1 MKLKSIGFNTGIRYN
16 WHVLD
21 VLEVFSRLE
30 VQKVELWGAP
40 PHADL
45 TSERL
50 VRRLGKFQRE
60 SPLDIVA
67 VHPPAR
73 GEWNITSKQED
84 RRLRAVNLLKKI
96 MDNLLQI
103 GVDKVVLHPGE
114 HRSSSDAQDQELL
127 LRSAD
132 SIQRLLEHLE
142 GRSQI
147 LCLENTLPHHIG
159 GRLEDLLWLEKNVAG
174 EFFITFDTS
183 HASLGDVPLREYID
197 AFGKKIR
204 HTHLSDNRGEDDD
217 HLTPGEGN
225 LGFSSILRRLSERAY
240 LDYWMLEV
248 LRAPGITKIE
258 ELIEHSRQSFSR
270 LLKETFAR
278 PHGRRSSSGAPTA

>member
-1 MKLKSIGFNTGIRYN
+1 
-16 WHVLD
+16 VLD
-21 VLEVFSRLE
+21 VLEVFCRLE

-50 VRRLGKFQRE
+50 IRRLGAIQRE
-60 SPLDIVA
+60 SSLEIVA

-73 GEWNITSKQED
+73 GPWDLTSKEENK
-84 RRLRAVNLLKKI
+84 RLAAVNLLKNI
-96 MDNLLQI
+96 MDNLLPI
-103 GVDKVVLHPGE
+103 GVDKIVLHPGE
-114 HRSSSDAQDQELL
+114 HRSSTRAKDQELL
-127 LRSAD
+127 IRSAD
-132 SIQRLLEHLE
+132 SIQRLVEHTE

-159 GRLEDLLWLEKNVAG
+159 GRLDDLLWLEKNVSG
-174 EFFITFDTS
+174 EFYITFDTS
-183 HASLGDVPLREYID
+183 HASLGKISPLEYIE

-204 HTHLSDNRGEDDD
+204 HTHLSDNRGKDDD

-225 LGFSSILRRLSERAY
+225 LDFPEILRKLSEKAY

-248 LRAPGITKIE
+248 LRAPGITGLE
-258 ELIEHSRQSFSR
+258 QLIKHSRDRFSR
-270 LLKETFAR
+270 LIKETFDR
-278 PHGRRSSSGAPTA
+278 PHGRRSSPGVPTT